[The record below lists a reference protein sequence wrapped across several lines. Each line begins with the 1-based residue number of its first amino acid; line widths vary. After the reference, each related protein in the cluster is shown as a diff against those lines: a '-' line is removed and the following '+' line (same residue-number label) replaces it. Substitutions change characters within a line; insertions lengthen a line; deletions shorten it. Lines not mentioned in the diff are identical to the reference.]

1 MARMTKRS
9 EGAATGRPDAT
20 GRSSGAL
27 SGRDRKTHSPPK
39 GEPWVWMTLELLAS
53 PAWKALSING
63 RRLVEFL
70 MVEHRNQGGRENG
83 NLLAPYDQ
91 LVPWGL
97 TRCCIREAT
106 KEAEFLGLLHVG
118 RGGRWAGTNVPSTY
132 RLTFYA
138 DRDGNPPTN
147 GWKGKTAE
155 AIATW
160 HQDEI
165 RRRRG
170 RRSKRPKI
178 VSIDGKKR

>member
-1 MARMTKRS
+1 MTKRTR
-9 EGAATGRPDAT
+9 EGAATGKPDAT
-20 GRSSGAL
+20 GRSSGVFT
-27 SGRDRKTHSPPK
+27 SRYKKINGPPK
-39 GEPWVWMTLELLAS
+39 DEPWVWMTVELFAS

-70 MVEHRNQGGRENG
+70 IVEHGNQGGRENG
-83 NLLAPYDQ
+83 NLHAPYDQ

-97 TRCCIREAT
+97 SRRLIRKAT
-106 KEAEFLGLLHVG
+106 MEAEFLGLLRVE

-155 AIATW
+155 AIAAW
-160 HQDEI
+160 HDD
-165 RRRRG
+165 RRG
-170 RRSKRPKI
+170 RKSFPQMAKCDDEKT
-178 VSIDGKKR
+178 VS

>member
-1 MARMTKRS
+1 MIRRPHGG
-9 EGAATGRPDAT
+9 GAATGRPDAT

-27 SGRDRKTHSPPK
+27 SGRDRKIHGPPK
-39 GEPWVWMTLELLAS
+39 GEPWVWMTVELLAS

-83 NLLAPYDQ
+83 NLCAPYDQ

-97 TRCCIREAT
+97 VRKYIREAT
-106 KEAEFLGLLHVG
+106 REAEFLGLLRIE
-118 RGGRWAGTNVPSTY
+118 RGGRWVGTNLPSIY

-147 GWKGKTAE
+147 EWKGKTAE
-155 AIATW
+155 AITTW
-160 HQDEI
+160 HDDEI
-165 RRRRG
+165 RLRRA
-170 RRSKRPKI
+170 RRSRRPKI
-178 VSIDGKKR
+178 VSINGKKR